1 MAINWYFEE
10 TRLDSG
16 GDPSAL
22 NFKNTIEAA
31 LREALQN
38 AIDAKWEQNTVPVK
52 IELIVLKDKK
62 LKKDFLDALK
72 FDQLRSHIQGCIE
85 KTNTGGEI
93 LDQLK
98 HGMKNM
104 LKNDPLLLLK
114 ISDYTT
120 TGLYGSEGPGEFS
133 NSYRGLIWSKNV
145 ASDKGADS
153 GGSFGMGKIAYSGI
167 SNIRTFLVNSNIP
180 LYRQSSYNNHNPKGN
195 RKLLLKKK
203 EINKLIGR
211 INQDGLTLI
220 PTKMYFVKGKV
231 KIEIAVPSKLAAK
244 TIETIKDVSN
254 TGKIGD
260 GKIFILPMEDCVRI
274 RTGERGI
281 DAV

>member
-1 MAINWYFEE
+1 MPINWYFEE

-52 IELIVLKDKK
+52 IELIVLKHKK

-72 FDQLRSHIQGCIE
+72 FDQLRSHIQGCID

-145 ASDKGADS
+145 AYDKGADS
-153 GGSFGMGKIAYSGI
+153 GGSFGM
-167 SNIRTFLVNSNIP
+167 
-180 LYRQSSYNNHNPKGN
+180 
-195 RKLLLKKK
+195 
-203 EINKLIGR
+203 
-211 INQDGLTLI
+211 
-220 PTKMYFVKGKV
+220 
-231 KIEIAVPSKLAAK
+231 
-244 TIETIKDVSN
+244 
-254 TGKIGD
+254 
-260 GKIFILPMEDCVRI
+260 
-274 RTGERGI
+274 
-281 DAV
+281 